1 MTRRGRIAAVTLI
14 AAGLLSVPE
23 PAAAYVG
30 PGAGLTIIGA
40 ALAFVG
46 GVVLAV
52 LGFFWYPIKRLLG
65 LRKKDTPAAEPTEE

>member
-1 MTRRGRIAAVTLI
+1 MTRRSHFVTVTLV
-14 AAGLLSVPE
+14 AAGLLFVPGT
-23 PAAAYVG
+23 AAAYVG

-65 LRKKDTPAAEPTEE
+65 LRKKDAPAAESTEE